1 MRFAD
6 IPGNEDIKDRLR
18 QMVDDQ
24 RIPHAILLEGPEGV
38 GKMSMARAFA
48 QYVHCTNRMDDG
60 EPCGECPSCRQHLS
74 FNHIDTTYVF
84 PVIKTDSSKP
94 APVSYDYIDQ
104 WREYVEEHPYVSQ
117 TGWTAAISKKST
129 VPQIYVTQSSELVR
143 RMSLTSVSSDYKI
156 VIMWLPELLNSEA
169 ANKLLKLIEEPFA
182 DTLFVMVSDNPMK
195 ILPTIYSRVQRLSL
209 RRLPDEAVAD
219 YVAEKFGVDAEESA
233 NIAHIAEGNIVKAEE
248 LMSNSEMRS
257 KNLQCFITLM
267 RLAYQRK
274 IIDLRK
280 WANELAERG
289 RDAEVQFYEYAIRMM
304 RENFVYNLR
313 VPEITYLATD
323 EQQFSANFARF
334 ITNVNVEKLIA
345 TFTDAIRDIS
355 GNGNGKIINFDVAI
369 KVILLLKQ

>member
-1 MRFAD
+1 MAD
-6 IPGNEDIKDRLR
+6 ER
-18 QMVDDQ
+18 

-48 QYVHCTNRMDDG
+48 QYVHCSNRTADG
-60 EPCGECPSCRQHLS
+60 EPCGECPSCRQHVS

-94 APVSYDYIDQ
+94 APVSYDFMNQ
-104 WREYVEEHPYVSQ
+104 WREYVGEHPYVSQ
-117 TGWTAAISKKST
+117 AGWTAAISKKST

-143 RMSLTSVSSDYKI
+143 RMSLTSVSSEYKI

-182 DTLFVMVSDNPMK
+182 DTLFVMVSDSPMK
-195 ILPTIYSRVQRLSL
+195 ILPTIYSRVQRLSMK
-209 RRLPDEAVAD
+209 RLPDETVAD
-219 YVAEKFGVDAEESA
+219 YVAAKFGIDAEEAA
-233 NIAHIAEGNIVKAEE
+233 NIAHIADGNIVKAEE
-248 LMSNSEMRS
+248 LMSNSELRS
-257 KNLQCFITLM
+257 DNLQCFITLM

-280 WANELAERG
+280 WANDLADKG
-289 RDAEVQFYEYAIRMM
+289 REGEIQFYEYAIRLM